1 MFRIIRDL
9 TKYNIEFTFGLF
21 FIFVI
26 LIAVIISFFSP
37 YPPSEIYVVPPD
49 MPPGVD
55 FWFGTTSRG
64 QDVFWQ
70 LMIGLRNTLAF
81 GISVAAISRILSLLV
96 GLLSGYVG
104 GTVDRMLM
112 AVNDSIMVIPQ
123 FPILV
128 LLYFVMKDKMNWMIL
143 VLALA
148 ALGWSYDARLIRSVA
163 MSLRTRPFTIQSVY
177 SGMSSR
183 EIIMEEHLPYV
194 LPIVF
199 ATTMNNMIWAIGM
212 EITLAVLGFT
222 DVDTPTM
229 GQMIYWANAHSA
241 LISGVWWWVAAPVA
255 AIVVLFLALFLLSMS
270 LNEFIDPR
278 SRLNRMGN

>member
-96 GLLSGYVG
+96 GLLSGYIG